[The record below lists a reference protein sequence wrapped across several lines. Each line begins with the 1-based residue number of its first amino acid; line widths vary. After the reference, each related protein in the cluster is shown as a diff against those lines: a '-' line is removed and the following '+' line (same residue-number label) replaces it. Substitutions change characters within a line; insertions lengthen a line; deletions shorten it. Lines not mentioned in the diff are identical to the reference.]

1 MNPMLIAEKL
11 TDIDDRY
18 ILESD
23 PVTGVIL
30 KNRPHA
36 RPLSRFLNS
45 GLGAAVISG
54 AVALGVLI
62 FVVLAGRVSPETPP
76 VTPLDST
83 DLPPAMETDT
93 DSEAVTEP
101 ETETEENT
109 QEETEAIT
117 EDTVIDT
124 PEEAEARKDELIAIL
139 DGLDYK
145 WNILNDPS
153 YYFDQYTP
161 VKAFGVYGV
170 PYMLDYIMEH
180 EGETDAEEL
189 KRLGVILHFA
199 YHNLGI
205 TDTSEWYRK
214 ENHFSQDVFVNLQ
227 ALMQHLQKNGLPSPE
242 ELSKTKTPSTE
253 DAPTENTTS
262 NLSKED
268 VYKKLNEFN
277 FEYFYSDWYPTAS
290 SISDK
295 ELHNA
300 FAVISSLGVET
311 IPYILEY
318 IINSQDIYNAVAL
331 SPNLDYAL
339 WGEYRDRC
347 FLLSAAYHM
356 LGVDGHYS
364 IHWISPDGYVQ
375 GRDSFVLLSQYLLD
389 HIEKNGLR
397 PIYPFISAEEAAANQ
412 DRITRQLEDTSSDFK
427 WYLSHDLTDYQ
438 FDASLVTVF
447 GPYAVPYILD
457 YILSHEG
464 QPLTP
469 DEELNLGVLLHLSYR
484 MLGVEST
491 AAWHM
496 PAEPVEFTTDPFP
509 YARELA
515 AHLSEYGLEAV
526 S

>member
-1 MNPMLIAEKL
+1 MNGMMIYEGL
-11 TDIDDRY
+11 THIDDSF
-18 ILESD
+18 ILGSM
-23 PVTGVIL
+23 PSAAAQAP
-30 KNRPHA
+30 RP
-36 RPLSRFLNS
+36 RGLSRFLNS

-62 FVVLAGRVSPETPP
+62 FVVLAGRVPPETPP
-76 VTPLDST
+76 VTPSDST

-101 ETETEENT
+101 EAETEEIT

-214 ENHFSQDVFVNLQ
+214 ENNDSQDVFENLQ
-227 ALMQHLQKNGLPSPE
+227 ALVQHLQKNGLPSPE
-242 ELSKTKTPSTE
+242 ELIKTETPPQKDTPSDNPVHTMSPDELKTAVYELLE
-253 DAPTENTTS
+253 DLYVNKID
-262 NLSKED
+262 L
-268 VYKKLNEFN
+268 L
-277 FEYFYSDWYPTAS
+277 YSDLFSAFYLCPASTFYPEAFS
-290 SISDK
+290 HVSIYGIES
-295 ELHNA
+295 
-300 FAVISSLGVET
+300 V
-311 IPYILEY
+311 PYILEY
-318 IINSQDIYNAVAL
+318 ILDHDGIYHDKDFIQNNGYGKL
-331 SPNLDYAL
+331 THL
-339 WGEYRDRC
+339 R
-347 FLLSAAYHM
+347 FLLSAVYEM
-356 LGVDGHYS
+356 LGVKGFIEY
-364 IHWISPDGYVQ
+364 HWIDPTQNFSYYTTPMA
-375 GRDSFVLLSQYLLD
+375 QYLLD
-389 HIEKNGLR
+389 HLHEYGLH
-397 PIYPFISAEEAAANQ
+397 PIYPFYSPEEAAVLQKNIYNEIQ
-412 DRITRQLEDTSSDFK
+412 VFHFN
-427 WYLSHDLTDYQ
+427 WDLTDNLDRYH
-438 FDASLVTVF
+438 ASASHVTDF

-457 YILSHEG
+457 YILSHED

-484 MLGVEST
+484 MLGVETT

-496 PAEPVEFTTDPFP
+496 PAEPVESTTDPFP